1 MRRALCLLCIL
12 LVSVGVSS
20 ALAQHEGEIELSRKV
35 IETERQAI
43 IEANMGL
50 TSDEAAAFWPLF
62 REYRH
67 AIAQVG
73 DRSIELIKQYAQNWE
88 DLSDEQGEA
97 MLDEFMD
104 IQKSELAIRRKFV
117 PRFRK
122 ILPTKKVTRYFQLE
136 NKLDAIIDY
145 DLAEQIPLVR

>member
-12 LVSVGVSS
+12 LVSVGVGS
-20 ALAQHEGEIELSRKV
+20 ALAQHEGEIELSRKI